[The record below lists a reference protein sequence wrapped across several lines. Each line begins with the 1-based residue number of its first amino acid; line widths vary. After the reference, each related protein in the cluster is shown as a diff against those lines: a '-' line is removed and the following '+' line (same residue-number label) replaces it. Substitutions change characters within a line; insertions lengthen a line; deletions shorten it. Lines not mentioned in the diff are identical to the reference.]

1 MIRIFGEVTK
11 VRKFTNGDIEID
23 FHHEEQITEYRYSA
37 DPGRLGN
44 FPKDLAETLASTL
57 DSSICIEIFF
67 QNDGL
72 PSHIELEQCD
82 EDDDVEDD
90 DVEDDDV
97 EDDDVEDDDVEDD
110 DVEDE

>member
-1 MIRIFGEVTK
+1 MTTSIFGEVIR

-72 PSHIELEQCD
+72 PSHIELEQCEGED
-82 EDDDVEDD
+82 EDEDEDEDEESDD
-90 DVEDDDV
+90 DTEF
-97 EDDDVEDDDVEDD
+97 
-110 DVEDE
+110 

>member
-1 MIRIFGEVTK
+1 MTTSIFGEVIR

-72 PSHIELEQCD
+72 PSHKLEQCD
-82 EDDDVEDD
+82 DDEDDYDDEDDDEDD
-90 DVEDDDV
+90 DESDEDT
-97 EDDDVEDDDVEDD
+97 EF
-110 DVEDE
+110 

>member
-1 MIRIFGEVTK
+1 MTSSVFGEVIR
-11 VRKFTNGDIEID
+11 VRKFTTGDIEID

-37 DPGRLGN
+37 EPGRLGN

-67 QNDGL
+67 QNDGF

-82 EDDDVEDD
+82 DEEYDEDESDDEYEDDDENT
-90 DVEDDDV
+90 EF
-97 EDDDVEDDDVEDD
+97 
-110 DVEDE
+110 